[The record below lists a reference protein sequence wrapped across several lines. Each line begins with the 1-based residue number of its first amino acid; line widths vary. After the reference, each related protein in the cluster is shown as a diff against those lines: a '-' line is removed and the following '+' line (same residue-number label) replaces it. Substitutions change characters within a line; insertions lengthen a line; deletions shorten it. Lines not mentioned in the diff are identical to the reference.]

1 MVEIHIAKHAGFCFG
16 VKRAISLAEHAS
28 SLVEKGKRVFTMGP
42 LIHNPQEVKRLES
55 MGIYMLPSEELLK
68 PGDAVIIRSHGLPPK
83 KERSLREKGLEVI
96 DATCPYVKAVHEAVV
111 KLSKEGYFVV
121 LVGEKNHPEVIGT
134 LGYLEEAGGKGI
146 VVESK
151 EDLKGVLGKERVG
164 IVAQTT
170 QNEQFFKEV
179 VGEIA
184 LWAKE
189 VKVINTICNA
199 TSERQEDVYELAPKV
214 DVMLIIGGKN
224 SGNTRRLYEIS
235 KSLNPNSYHIETA
248 QELKPEWFEGAQKV
262 GITAGA
268 STPDWII
275 KEVVEE
281 IKRLTEPLAKV
292 PEQ

>member
-1 MVEIHIAKHAGFCFG
+1 MMEILVAEHAGFCFG
-16 VKRAISLAEHAS
+16 VRRAINIAEDA
-28 SLVEKGKRVFTMGP
+28 LKNLEKAGSIYSIGP
-42 LIHNPQEVKRLES
+42 LIHNPQEVKRLQEK
-55 MGIYMLPSEELLK
+55 GLALLEREEDLK
-68 PGDAVIIRSHGLPPK
+68 ENTTVVVRSHGIPPQR
-83 KERSLREKGLEVI
+83 ERELLSKGVRIL
-96 DATCPYVKAVHEAVV
+96 DATCPFVKAVHDAVV

-134 LGYLEEAGGKGI
+134 LGYLQECGGKGV

-151 EDLKGVLGKERVG
+151 EDLKSVLGKERVG

-184 LWAKE
+184 LWSKE

-199 TSERQEDVYELAPKV
+199 TSERQEDVYKLAPVV
-214 DVMLIIGGKN
+214 DVMIIVGGKN

-235 KSLNPNSYHIETA
+235 KSINPRSYHIETPD
-248 QELKPEWFEGAQKV
+248 ELKREWFEGAKKV
-262 GITAGA
+262 GVTAGA

-275 KEVVEE
+275 EEVVDS
-281 IKRLTEPLAKV
+281 IRRMNS
-292 PEQ
+292 

>member
-1 MVEIHIAKHAGFCFG
+1 MVDILIAEHAGFCFG
-16 VKRAISLAEHAS
+16 VKRAISLAEKVS
-28 SLVEKGKRVFTMGP
+28 KQGRRVYTMGP
-42 LIHNPQEVKRLES
+42 LIHNPQEVQRLS
-55 MGIYMLPSEELLK
+55 AMGVAVFTAEEDLK
-68 PGDAVIIRSHGLPPK
+68 SGDTLIIRSHGIPPQ
-83 KERSLREKGLEVI
+83 KERELMSKGLKVV

-111 KLSKEGYFVV
+111 RLVEEGYFVV

-134 LGYLEEAGGKGI
+134 LGYLQEAGGEGV
-146 VVESK
+146 VVETR
-151 EDLKGVLGKERVG
+151 EDLKGVLGRDKVG

-199 TSERQEDVYELAPKV
+199 TSERQEDVYRLAPQV
-214 DVMLIIGGKN
+214 DVMVVVGGKN

-235 KSLNPNSYHIETA
+235 KSLNPNSYHVETE
-248 QELKPEWFEGAQKV
+248 QELRKEWFEGIKRV

-275 KEVVEE
+275 QKVYDRIKE
-281 IKRLTEPLAKV
+281 LCSQGA
-292 PEQ
+292 